1 MMSKILLQCCRKATN
16 YKETFEVHLY
26 IPQVRFH
33 TYTLHL
39 MQDDLASKM
48 RSCLI
53 VRPSAKQ
60 YDMACWVVKSQSVLK
75 LRSETLSEVALS
87 QNLRLPRN
95 ATKAAKIRALCSCP
109 NIKANCSD
117 DELASIE
124 SALIAMEDK
133 KKKTKKDKVDDSEDE
148 EEDRNLRNRGQIN
161 IHSNTNLRKQLVN
174 SKLIDLVR

>member
-117 DELASIE
+117 DELA
-124 SALIAMEDK
+124 ALRALSLLWKTKRRKQRRTRSMTQ
-133 KKKTKKDKVDDSEDE
+133 KTKKRTETSEIE
-148 EEDRNLRNRGQIN
+148 A
-161 IHSNTNLRKQLVN
+161 K
-174 SKLIDLVR
+174 